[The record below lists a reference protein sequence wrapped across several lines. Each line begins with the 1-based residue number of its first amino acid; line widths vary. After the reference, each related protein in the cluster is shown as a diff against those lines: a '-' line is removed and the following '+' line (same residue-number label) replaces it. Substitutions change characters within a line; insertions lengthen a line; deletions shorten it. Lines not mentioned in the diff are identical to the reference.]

1 MTVLDPTQEVHPLSP
16 AANQQIVEVV
26 PKTPAIQD
34 AYNFVRRQE
43 NTEVPDLP
51 TQVTA
56 SDLKLH
62 ETASQ
67 LRRAEETLEK
77 EASIV
82 TVGAEVDSE
91 ADAEG
96 YSEIDGMTEEEAST
110 GMLAQVD
117 KRSKEFMTELQ
128 QSDAMKK
135 IIAELSVEVGGVD

>member
-1 MTVLDPTQEVHPLSP
+1 M
-16 AANQQIVEVV
+16 
-26 PKTPAIQD
+26 
-34 AYNFVRRQE
+34 
-43 NTEVPDLP
+43 
-51 TQVTA
+51 
-56 SDLKLH
+56 
-62 ETASQ
+62 
-67 LRRAEETLEK
+67 EK

-128 QSDAMKK
+128 
-135 IIAELSVEVGGVD
+135 